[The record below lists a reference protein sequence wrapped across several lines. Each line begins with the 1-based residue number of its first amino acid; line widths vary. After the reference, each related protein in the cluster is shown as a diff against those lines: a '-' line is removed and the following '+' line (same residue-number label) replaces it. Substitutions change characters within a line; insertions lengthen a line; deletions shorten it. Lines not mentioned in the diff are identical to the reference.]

1 MVNEEVSSKTCNLA
15 VRTTKLTLHVII
27 NALKE
32 QARKAE
38 QRKLHKTD
46 EPPHGKQSIKELI
59 GQGQGVTNVDV
70 SKTELKGFQKIAKK
84 YGVDFA
90 VVKDKNNEPPIYTV
104 FFKAKDQ
111 DAINNVIRE
120 YTNKKMKQKSKPSVL
135 EKLKKFKDMVAK
147 RPVKQKTRKKE
158 ATR

>member
-38 QRKLHKTD
+38 QRKLHKTE

-59 GQGQGVTNVDV
+59 GQGQGVTSVDV

-90 VVKDKNNEPPIYTV
+90 VIKDKNNEQPIYTV

-111 DAINNVIRE
+111 DAINNVIWE

-135 EKLKKFKDMVAK
+135 EKLKIFKDMVAK

>member
-15 VRTTKLTLHVII
+15 VRTTKLTLQVII

-38 QRKLHKTD
+38 QRKLQKTD
-46 EPPHGKQSIKELI
+46 EPPHGKQTIKELI
-59 GQGQGVTNVDV
+59 GQGQGVTSVDV

-120 YTNKKMKQKSKPSVL
+120 YTNKRMKQKSKPSVL

>member
-59 GQGQGVTNVDV
+59 GQGQGVTSVDV
-70 SKTELKGFQKIAKK
+70 SKTELKGFQKLAKK

-120 YTNKKMKQKSKPSVL
+120 YTNKKMKQKSKPSVI

-158 ATR
+158 DTR

>member
-46 EPPHGKQSIKELI
+46 DPPHGKQSIKELI
-59 GQGQGVTNVDV
+59 GQGQGVTSVDV
-70 SKTELKGFQKIAKK
+70 SKTELKDFQKIAKK

-120 YTNKKMKQKSKPSVL
+120 YTNKKMKQKSMPSVL
-135 EKLKKFKDMVAK
+135 EKLKEFKDMVAK

>member
-1 MVNEEVSSKTCNLA
+1 M
-15 VRTTKLTLHVII
+15 
-27 NALKE
+27 
-32 QARKAE
+32 
-38 QRKLHKTD
+38 
-46 EPPHGKQSIKELI
+46 
-59 GQGQGVTNVDV
+59 DV

-111 DAINNVIRE
+111 DAINNVLRE
-120 YTNKKMKQKSKPSVL
+120 YTNKKMKQKSMPSVL
-135 EKLKKFKDMVAK
+135 EKRKEFKDMVAK

>member
-27 NALKE
+27 NELKE

-59 GQGQGVTNVDV
+59 GLGQGVTSVDV

-120 YTNKKMKQKSKPSVL
+120 YTNKKMKQKSMPSVL
-135 EKLKKFKDMVAK
+135 EKLKEFKDMVAK

>member
-1 MVNEEVSSKTCNLA
+1 MVNEEVSGKACNLA
-15 VRTTKLTLHVII
+15 VRTTKLTLQVII

-46 EPPHGKQSIKELI
+46 EPPHGKQTIKELI
-59 GQGQGVTNVDV
+59 GQGQGVASVDV

-120 YTNKKMKQKSKPSVL
+120 YTNKKMKQKSMPSVL
-135 EKLKKFKDMVAK
+135 EKLKEFKDMVAK

>member
-38 QRKLHKTD
+38 QRKLHKTE

-59 GQGQGVTNVDV
+59 GQGQGVTSVDV

-147 RPVKQKTRKKE
+147 RPVKQKMRKKE

>member
-38 QRKLHKTD
+38 QRKLHKTE

-59 GQGQGVTNVDV
+59 GQGQGVTSVDV

-90 VVKDKNNEPPIYTV
+90 VVKDKHLGL
-104 FFKAKDQ
+104 A
-111 DAINNVIRE
+111 VIWMI
-120 YTNKKMKQKSKPSVL
+120 TLILTKQYWLNYQTDNFQFVGL
-135 EKLKKFKDMVAK
+135 
-147 RPVKQKTRKKE
+147 
-158 ATR
+158 

>member
-15 VRTTKLTLHVII
+15 VRTTKLTLQIII

-46 EPPHGKQSIKELI
+46 EPPHGKQTIKELI
-59 GQGQGVTNVDV
+59 GQGQGVTSVDV

-147 RPVKQKTRKKE
+147 RPVKQKMRKKE

>member
-1 MVNEEVSSKTCNLA
+1 MVNEEVSRQTCNLA
-15 VRTTKLTLHVII
+15 VRTTNLALHTII
-27 NALKE
+27 QAVKE
-32 QARKAE
+32 QSQKVE

-46 EPPHGKQSIKELI
+46 EPPHGKQSVKKLI
-59 GQGQGVTNVDV
+59 GQGQGVTSVDV

-120 YTNKKMKQKSKPSVL
+120 YTNKKMKQQSKPSVL
-135 EKLKKFKDMVAK
+135 EKLKKFKEMIAK
-147 RPVKQKTRKKE
+147 RSVKQKTRKKE

>member
-1 MVNEEVSSKTCNLA
+1 MVNEEVSGKACNLA
-15 VRTTKLTLHVII
+15 VRTTNLTLQVII

-59 GQGQGVTNVDV
+59 GQGQGVTSVDV

>member
-59 GQGQGVTNVDV
+59 GQGQGVTSVDV

-120 YTNKKMKQKSKPSVL
+120 YTNKRMKQKSKPSVL

-158 ATR
+158 AKR

>member
-59 GQGQGVTNVDV
+59 GQGQGVTSVDV

-120 YTNKKMKQKSKPSVL
+120 YTNKRMKQKSKPSVL

>member
-38 QRKLHKTD
+38 QRKLHKTE

-59 GQGQGVTNVDV
+59 GQGQGVTSVDV
-70 SKTELKGFQKIAKK
+70 SKTELKGFQKLAKK

-120 YTNKKMKQKSKPSVL
+120 YTNKRMKQKSKSSVL

>member
-59 GQGQGVTNVDV
+59 GQGQGVTSVDV

-120 YTNKKMKQKSKPSVL
+120 DTNKRMKQKSKPSVL

-147 RPVKQKTRKKE
+147 RPVKQKTRKK
-158 ATR
+158 

>member
-1 MVNEEVSSKTCNLA
+1 MVNEEVSGKACYLA
-15 VRTTKLTLHVII
+15 VRTTKLTLQVII

-38 QRKLHKTD
+38 QRKLHKID

-59 GQGQGVTNVDV
+59 GQGQGVTSVDV

>member
-1 MVNEEVSSKTCNLA
+1 MVNEEVSSKACNLA
-15 VRTTKLTLHVII
+15 VRATKLTLHVII

-38 QRKLHKTD
+38 QRKHHKAG
-46 EPPHGKQSIKELI
+46 ELPHGKQTIKELI
-59 GQGQGVTNVDV
+59 GQGQGVTSVDV

-90 VVKDKNNEPPIYTV
+90 IVKDKNNEPPIYTV

-135 EKLKKFKDMVAK
+135 EKLKKFKDMVAR

>member
-59 GQGQGVTNVDV
+59 GQGQGVTSVDV
-70 SKTELKGFQKIAKK
+70 SKTELKGFQKLAKK

-120 YTNKKMKQKSKPSVL
+120 YTNKKMKQKSKPSVI

>member
-1 MVNEEVSSKTCNLA
+1 MVNEGVSSKTCNLA

-38 QRKLHKTD
+38 QRKLHKTE
-46 EPPHGKQSIKELI
+46 EPSHGKQSIKELI
-59 GQGQGVTNVDV
+59 GQGQGVTSVDV

-147 RPVKQKTRKKE
+147 RPVKQKMRKKE

>member
-38 QRKLHKTD
+38 QRKLHKTE

-59 GQGQGVTNVDV
+59 GQGQGVTSVDV
-70 SKTELKGFQKIAKK
+70 SKTELKGFQKFAKK

-120 YTNKKMKQKSKPSVL
+120 YTNKRMKQKSKPSVL

>member
-59 GQGQGVTNVDV
+59 GQGQGVTSVDV